1 MYITETLSRRIYWQT
16 QTANSKSV
24 ILDLHELH
32 SMIPQQQLF
41 GWIMLLQDEVLTG
54 KPLFP
59 GKSIVHQL
67 DLITNLLGTPP
78 SEIIARVRNE
88 KARKYLMDA
97 MLMVQESKII
107 KKNLVVITSN
117 RTKGD
122 ELVIIH
128 LGDGLWKEK

>member
-1 MYITETLSRRIYWQT
+1 
-16 QTANSKSV
+16 
-24 ILDLHELH
+24 
-32 SMIPQQQLF
+32 MIPQQQLF
-41 GWIMLLQDEVLTG
+41 GWIILLQDEVLTG